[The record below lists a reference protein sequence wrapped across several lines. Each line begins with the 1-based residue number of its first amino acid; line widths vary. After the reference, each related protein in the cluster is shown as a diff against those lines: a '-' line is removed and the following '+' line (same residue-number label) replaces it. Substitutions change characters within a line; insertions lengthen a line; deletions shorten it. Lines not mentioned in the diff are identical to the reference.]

1 MSYRVLV
8 VDDTNFMRKMMAD
21 CLNQSGH
28 VVAGEAANGREAIQ
42 MYEQLRPD
50 FVVMDLTMPEM
61 NGIDAIKEILAIH
74 PKAVI
79 LVCSASNQQD
89 MIFDAM
95 EAGAKGYIMKPFNP
109 KRLEEIIKKYAE
121 PHINPTE
128 PEEHPAE
135 EIQSNQSE
143 IVAETDTEIELET
156 DTEIHVETDTAE
168 EEQEPDT
175 VQLVQTEEELE
186 SKPILLERGD
196 KKMRSF
202 VSSLLCNWQE
212 EINGETT
219 NYIVIC
225 TENENKLM
233 IEVTGP
239 SSEKQIVQFSIDG
252 FRQLADWLEA
262 RLDKNTTN
270 V

>member
-28 VVAGEAANGREAIQ
+28 VVAGEAGNGREAIH

-50 FVVMDLTMPEM
+50 FVIMDLTMPEM
-61 NGIDAIKEILAIH
+61 NGIDAIKEIVGFH

-79 LVCSASNQQD
+79 LVCSASNQQE

-121 PHINPTE
+121 PHINPIE
-128 PEEHPAE
+128 PVDAE
-135 EIQSNQSE
+135 N
-143 IVAETDTEIELET
+143 D
-156 DTEIHVETDTAE
+156 VETDTAE
-168 EEQEPDT
+168 EEPVT
-175 VQLVQTEEELE
+175 VELLHAEEELE
-186 SKPILLERGD
+186 RKPLILERGD
-196 KKMRSF
+196 RKLRSF
-202 VSSLLCNWQE
+202 VSSFLCNWQE

-233 IEVTGP
+233 IEVTG
-239 SSEKQIVQFSIDG
+239 SSNEKQIVQFSIDG
-252 FRQLADWLEA
+252 FRQMADWLEA
-262 RLDKNTTN
+262 RLDKKTMN

>member
-21 CLNQSGH
+21 CLKQSGH
-28 VVAGEAANGREAIQ
+28 AVAGEAGNGREAIQ

-50 FVVMDLTMPEM
+50 LVIMDLTMPEM
-61 NGIDAIKEILAIH
+61 NGIDAIKEILAIDSQ
-74 PKAVI
+74 AVI

-109 KRLEEIIKKYAE
+109 ERLEEIIKKYAE
-121 PHINPTE
+121 PHINPAQ
-128 PEEHPAE
+128 PEEEPAE
-135 EIQSNQSE
+135 EEPSDQMD
-143 IVAETDTEIELET
+143 AETKEEPAT
-156 DTEIHVETDTAE
+156 VEVT
-168 EEQEPDT
+168 QT
-175 VQLVQTEEELE
+175 VEELQRE
-186 SKPILLERGD
+186 PIILERGD
-196 KKMRSF
+196 KKLRSF
-202 VSSLLCNWQE
+202 VSSFLCNWQE

-233 IEVTGP
+233 IEVTGAGR
-239 SSEKQIVQFSIDG
+239 EKQIVQFSLDG
-252 FRQLADWLEA
+252 FRQLSEWLET
-262 RLDKNTTN
+262 RLDKNATT